1 MNQSVVNVLDSI
13 KVLEEKTKS
22 IFMKN
27 SNSKEIHLKK
37 QEFLNEI
44 KTEYDL
50 CIHFKILVNV
60 PIQVS
65 LLILH

>member
-13 KVLEEKTKS
+13 KVLQEKTKS

-37 QEFLNEI
+37 HEFFNEI

-50 CIHFKILVNV
+50 CVNFKILVNV